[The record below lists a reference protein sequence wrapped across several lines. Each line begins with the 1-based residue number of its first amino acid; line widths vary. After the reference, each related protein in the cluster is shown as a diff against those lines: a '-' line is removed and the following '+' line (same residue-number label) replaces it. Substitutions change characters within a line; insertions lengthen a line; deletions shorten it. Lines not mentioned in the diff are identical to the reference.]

1 MTNDKSNSSSLSGPA
16 GDGQTGSGEA
26 GKTLVV
32 GILGGLVSAAGYLVY
47 QRLPDEQ
54 KERINKQIRSAI
66 ESRLSEIRQN
76 FNI

>member
-1 MTNDKSNSSSLSGPA
+1 MTNDKLNSSSHSNSSESQS
-16 GDGQTGSGEA
+16 GSGEA
-26 GKTLVV
+26 GKTLLI

-54 KERINKQIRSAI
+54 KERINKQVRATI
-66 ESRLSEIRQN
+66 ESRLSELRQN

>member
-1 MTNDKSNSSSLSGPA
+1 MTNDKPSSSSHSSSADNQG
-16 GDGQTGSGEA
+16 GSSEA
-26 GKTLVV
+26 GRTLLV
-32 GILGGLVSAAGYLVY
+32 GILGGLISAAGYLVY

-54 KERINKQIRSAI
+54 KERINKQVRATV

>member
-1 MTNDKSNSSSLSGPA
+1 MTNDKASSGSPSGST
-16 GDGQTGSGEA
+16 GDHQSGSSEA
-26 GKTLVV
+26 GRTLLV
-32 GILGGLVSAAGYLVY
+32 GILGGLISAAGYLVY

-54 KERINKQIRSAI
+54 RERINKQVRATV